1 MEPELPCP
9 CADAR
14 AADQSHATMACE
26 PGTGK
31 NGNIILLTL
40 GRGIKADMAV
50 RPTYYAN
57 VGGTL
62 FMAQLLFFPTHSHPT
77 HKLTQYILVRMIR
90 PLAWKEVRQAKL
102 IYDCN
107 EPLSTNNKTSR
118 DARQR
123 CLLAFT
129 IESLGKERGL
139 TN

>member
-50 RPTYYAN
+50 RSPYYAN
-57 VGGTL
+57 VVGGTL

-77 HKLTQYILVRMIR
+77 HKLTQYILIRMIR
-90 PLAWKEVRQAKL
+90 PLAWLSRLRSVKSFRYWCKHGVTYREVRQAKL
-102 IYDCN
+102 
-107 EPLSTNNKTSR
+107 
-118 DARQR
+118 
-123 CLLAFT
+123 
-129 IESLGKERGL
+129 
-139 TN
+139 